1 VPWEIAGAA
10 EVQVTALNNGAA
22 GAAITVAGAAASPG
36 IFTASETGTGQGAIV
51 PAGTH
56 QIARPDNPA
65 HRGQYASI
73 YGTAL
78 GLVTN
83 QPLTGGWSQFAPLA
97 QTMSL
102 PVVTVGGVNA
112 HVSWSGLA
120 PTFTGLYQVNFIVPE
135 NAPTGSAVPVTVSI
149 DSAVSNT
156 VTMAIQ

>member
-1 VPWEIAGAA
+1 
-10 EVQVTALNNGAA
+10 
-22 GAAITVAGAAASPG
+22 
-36 IFTASETGTGQGAIV
+36 
-51 PAGTH
+51 
-56 QIARPDNPA
+56 
-65 HRGQYASI
+65 
-73 YGTAL
+73 
-78 GLVTN
+78 
-83 QPLTGGWSQFAPLA
+83 
-97 QTMSL
+97 MSL